1 MAGSDSNE
9 FQDSVRGDERY
20 IYLNGK
26 TGRCVLFTMYFIT
39 SNPRWVKGDI
49 YHFYFGEKKIF
60 NIEVMK
66 SRHGQKRRGKVKFWE
81 NQNDL
86 VAVNYNDLQPYMV
99 KGLSAK
105 VRTFM
110 DTEFDYSTANPNDR
124 RDYQIFILFLYEIA
138 RRKKQ
143 DHPKIPNRKRT
154 KEAMSAAL
162 LLDTSEAYFKLRKMF
177 SSWNFR
183 VRSKLNSEL
192 RQ

>member
-1 MAGSDSNE
+1 MAGSDSDG
-9 FQDSVRGDERY
+9 FQDSVRGDERKV
-20 IYLNGK
+20 YLNGK
-26 TGRCVLFTMYFIT
+26 TGRLVLFTMYFIT

-49 YHFYFGEKKIF
+49 YHFYFGKKKIF

-66 SRHGQKRRGKVKFWE
+66 SRHGQKRRATVKFWE

-86 VAVNYNDLQPYMV
+86 VAVYYNDLQPYMK

-110 DTEFDYSTANPNDR
+110 DTEFGDSTANPNDR
-124 RDYQIFILFLYEIA
+124 DFQIFILFLYEIA

-154 KEAMSAAL
+154 KEAMSEAL
-162 LLDTSEAYFKLRKMF
+162 LLDTSEAYLKLRKMF
-177 SSWNFR
+177 SSWDYKK
-183 VRSKLNSEL
+183 RSNLNSEL